1 MYISFYCVFYN
12 VFYLKK
18 RAKNVFLKY
27 KTDVCLKSD
36 TPGYPYYYK
45 QDKTESVDFKDT
57 VNEQNLVSYKALSV
71 SNLSVKDKE
80 DLL

>member
-1 MYISFYCVFYN
+1 MYISFYRVFYD

-36 TPGYPYYYK
+36 TPV
-45 QDKTESVDFKDT
+45 Q
-57 VNEQNLVSYKALSV
+57 LSARKRNV
-71 SNLSVKDKE
+71 VYHNFRQPTIFNMPRTLKLCLE
-80 DLL
+80 L